1 MTRAVVGASCLFV
14 ASCMAFGQS
23 AAGPPTFEVASVK
36 PADPGSHMGS
46 DLRMSPGGT
55 LTITNL
61 APKYIIL
68 KAFDVKYSQ
77 VSGGPGWLDTAEF
90 NIVAKAEGN
99 PSQAQMM
106 AMLRT
111 LLADR
116 FQLKVHRETKE
127 GNAGCGEEWS
137 QAQRADR
144 RPVMGCGDS
153 DHSTGQ
159 TGGELCPA
167 GQEDIDGSV
176 CRRAI

>member
-1 MTRAVVGASCLFV
+1 
-14 ASCMAFGQS
+14 
-23 AAGPPTFEVASVK
+23 
-36 PADPGSHMGS
+36 MGS

-61 APKYIIL
+61 ALKYIIL

-77 VSGGPGWLDTAEF
+77 VSGGPGWLDAAEF

-99 PSQAQMM
+99 P
-106 AMLRT
+106 
-111 LLADR
+111 
-116 FQLKVHRETKE
+116 E
-127 GNAGCGEEWS
+127 GPPRDQRRQRVCAGCGEEWS
-137 QAQRADR
+137 QAQGADR
-144 RPVMGCGDS
+144 RSVMGCRDS

-167 GQEDIDGSV
+167 RQEDIHGSV